1 MNTPI
6 RRVAIAIGLL
16 LLAVL
21 VNLNYVQVVKADDYR
36 NNQANRRT
44 VLDEYANPRGQIVV
58 GGNPIAESIA
68 TSDELKYLRKYPS
81 GEVYAPLTGYYS
93 LVYGKDGLEQTE
105 DGVLSGN
112 DSRLFASK
120 LGDILTGRSPKG
132 GSVTLTINAAAQNA
146 AFQGLGNRRGAVV
159 ALDPTTGAILAAASS
174 PSYDPNALSSHNVNE
189 EQTAWKSFT
198 SDKAQPMLNRAL
210 DQSYPPGSVFK
221 IVAAAAALKAGRQPS
236 DQIAAPDLLKLPDGG
251 TMQNFNGERCG
262 NGKTTSLIDALTI
275 SCNTAFAQLCI
286 DIGTGTVQDEAT
298 LFGMDNLPRHVPLNV
313 ARSTMGDILDRSA
326 LGQACIGQRN
336 VQMTPLQ
343 AAMLS
348 AAVANG
354 GLLTKPYL
362 VAQERAPNLSV
373 LSNTSPTELNRV
385 LDGDQNKQLQQM
397 MISVVT
403 RGTGTAAQIA
413 GVQVG
418 GKTGTA
424 DNADPNGNPLPPH
437 AWFTGFALDAS
448 HPIAVAVV
456 LENAGVTGSE
466 SAGGTAAAPLAR
478 DVMKAYLDSVRG
490 H

>member
-1 MNTPI
+1 MNSPI
-6 RRVAIAIGLL
+6 RRVAVAVGVL

-58 GGNPIAESIA
+58 GGNPIAESVA
-68 TSDELKYLRKYPS
+68 TNDELKYLRKYP
-81 GEVYAPLTGYYS
+81 GGGLYAPLTGYYS
-93 LVYGKDGLEQTE
+93 LVYGKDGLESTE
-105 DGVLSGN
+105 DSVLSGN
-112 DSRLFASK
+112 DSRLFASR
-120 LGDILTGRSPKG
+120 LADILTGRNPKG
-132 GSVTLTINAAAQNA
+132 GSVTLTVNAAAQTA
-146 AFQGLGNRRGAVV
+146 AFKGLGNRRGAVV
-159 ALDPTTGAILAAASS
+159 ALDPSTGAILAAASS
-174 PSYDPNALSSHNVNE
+174 PSYDPNALSSHNVNDV
-189 EQTAWKSFT
+189 QSSWGDFT
-198 SDKAQPMLNRAL
+198 SDKAQPMLNRAFL
-210 DQSYPPGSVFK
+210 QSYPPGSIFK
-221 IVAAAAALKAGRQPS
+221 VVAAAAALKSGRKPS

-262 NGKTTSLIDALTI
+262 NGKTTSLLDALTI

-286 DIGTGTVQDEAT
+286 DMGQGTVEDEAT
-298 LFGMDNLPRHVPLNV
+298 LFGMDNLPRRVPLGV
-313 ARSTMGDILDRSA
+313 ARSTIGDIPDRSA

-354 GLLTKPYL
+354 GQLMKPYL

-373 LSNTSPTELNRV
+373 LSNTTPTKLDTV
-385 LDGDQNKQLQQM
+385 LDEDQDKLLQQM
-397 MISVVT
+397 MINVVAK
-403 RGTGTAAQIA
+403 GTGTAAQIA

-424 DNADPNGNPLPPH
+424 DNADANGKPLAPH
-437 AWFTGFALDAS
+437 AWFTSFALDPT

-456 LENAGVTGSE
+456 LENVGVTGSE